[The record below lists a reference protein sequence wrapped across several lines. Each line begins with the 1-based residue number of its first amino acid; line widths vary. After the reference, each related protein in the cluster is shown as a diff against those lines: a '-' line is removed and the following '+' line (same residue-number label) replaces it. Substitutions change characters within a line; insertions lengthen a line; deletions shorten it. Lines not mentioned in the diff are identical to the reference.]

1 MTTRPR
7 IALIG
12 AAVSSAVLVLV
23 WLLAF
28 HTGIGQHSD
37 QSIFIGFGGLQR
49 HHVNEIAT
57 FIARLCDPAPFVVL
71 GACLVALA
79 AVRQRPRSALA
90 ITMLLAGASITTQLL
105 KVLLAHP
112 RAHSLVGPH
121 ITVSP
126 ESWPSGHA
134 TAAMSLALALVLAVP
149 ARARPA
155 AAACGAIFAVA
166 VSYSF
171 LTLGWHY
178 PSDVLGGFLVAVT
191 WAQLALAF
199 VFAVDARPL
208 RRPELPS
215 RPSIPVRSALV
226 PTAFALLAGAV
237 LVVLVALARPH
248 QVISYANAHTAF
260 IVGAAV
266 IGAVGVAIATVV
278 MLSVRR

>member
-1 MTTRPR
+1 MPVRPR

-12 AAVSSAVLVLV
+12 ALASSAMLVLV

-28 HTGIGQHSD
+28 HTGIGEHSD
-37 QSIFIGFGGLQR
+37 QSIFIGFGGLKH
-49 HHVNEIAT
+49 HHVDAIAS

-79 AVRQRPRSALA
+79 AVRHRPRSALA
-90 ITMLLAGASITTQLL
+90 ITMLLTGASITTQLL

-121 ITVSP
+121 ISVTA

-155 AAACGAIFAVA
+155 AAALGAVFAVA

-199 VFAVDARPL
+199 VFAGDARPL
-208 RRPELPS
+208 RRPELPL
-215 RPSIPVRSALV
+215 RPSIPLRSALV
-226 PTAFALLAGAV
+226 PPAFALLGGG
-237 LVVLVALARPH
+237 VLVALVALVRPH
-248 QVISYANAHTAF
+248 QVLSYANTHTAF
-260 IVGAAV
+260 VVGAAV
-266 IGAVGVAIATVV
+266 IGAVGVAIATAV